1 MKNKTTVL
9 KNIDQ
14 LRIDIKNINTLIFR
28 PDTTDDQVFQAFKT
42 AYERLDNIEGLVDIE
57 IDPYKSNQI
66 L

>member
-1 MKNKTTVL
+1 MKNKATVL

-14 LRIDIKNINTLIFR
+14 LRIDMKNINTLIFR
-28 PDTTDDQVFQAFKT
+28 SDTTGDQVFQAFKT

-57 IDPYKSNQI
+57 IDPYKTNQI

>member
-1 MKNKTTVL
+1 MKNKATVL
-9 KNIDQ
+9 KNIEQ

-28 PDTTDDQVFQAFKT
+28 TDTTNDQVFQAFKSVN
-42 AYERLDNIEGLVDIE
+42 ERLDNIEGLIDIE